1 MATLTNRTTN
11 TRSERLETRL
21 DPETKRL
28 AERAAALG
36 FGSMADYITRLIRE
50 DAPKRL
56 AEQALI
62 QVTKDQFDH
71 FLAACEDTSRKPS
84 RRLRKAAVRLD
95 KEGF

>member
-1 MATLTNRTTN
+1 MATLTNHGPN

-56 AEQALI
+56 AAQALI
-62 QVTKDQFDH
+62 QITNDQFDH
-71 FLAACEDTSRKPS
+71 FLAACEDTTRKPS
-84 RRLRKAAVRLD
+84 KRLRKAAARLD
-95 KEGF
+95 KEGY

>member
-1 MATLTNRTTN
+1 MATPSDQGMSI
-11 TRSERLETRL
+11 RSERLETRL

-62 QVTKDQFDH
+62 QVANEQFDH
-71 FLAACEDTSRKPS
+71 FRAACNDTSRTPS
-84 RRLRKAAVRLD
+84 ERLRRAAARLD
-95 KEGF
+95 KEGY

>member
-1 MATLTNRTTN
+1 MTARTDQTAN

-50 DAPKRL
+50 DAPRRL
-56 AEQALI
+56 AAQALI
-62 QVTKDQFDH
+62 QVTSDQFDH
-71 FLAACEDTSRKPS
+71 FLAACNDASRKPS
-84 RRLRKAAVRLD
+84 KRLRKAAARLD
-95 KEGF
+95 KEGY

>member
-1 MATLTNRTTN
+1 MTTLTDQATN
-11 TRSERLETRL
+11 TRSERLETRI

-50 DAPKRL
+50 DAPRRL

-62 QVTKDQFDH
+62 QVTNEQFDH
-71 FLAACEDTSRKPS
+71 FLAACNDNSRKPS
-84 RRLRKAAVRLD
+84 QRLRKAAARLD
-95 KEGF
+95 KEGY

>member
-1 MATLTNRTTN
+1 MASLADPPDN

-56 AEQALI
+56 AAQALI
-62 QVTKDQFDH
+62 EVTNEQFDH
-71 FLAACEDTSRKPS
+71 FLAACEDSSRTPS
-84 RRLRKAAVRLD
+84 KRLRKAAARLD
-95 KEGF
+95 EEGY